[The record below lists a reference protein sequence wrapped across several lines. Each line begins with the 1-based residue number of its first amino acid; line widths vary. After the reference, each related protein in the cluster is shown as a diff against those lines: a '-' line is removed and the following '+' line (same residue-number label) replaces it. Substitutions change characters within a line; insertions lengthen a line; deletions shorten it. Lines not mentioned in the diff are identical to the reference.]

1 MSTPFNDRCISAEN
15 CSERVRVAV
24 LRWNVHTRA
33 GRGLRALVLVLT
45 TLGLLPVHARAWGER
60 AHRRVNAE
68 AIENLPEPLRSYFQ
82 ARRSYLVE
90 NASKPDWL
98 AAHNAAERGH
108 HFVEVE
114 AYDVY
119 PFLAFQQQFV
129 QESRDPM
136 PAQLQHGDCV
146 WQIELFTLKLA
157 AALRERQ
164 WDEADEAAL
173 FLAHYATDLTE
184 PLHTVVN
191 YDGRSTNQAGLHHR
205 FEVDLVNAHLDEWA
219 LDPAPSIAE
228 TDLRGRIFLELLE
241 SYQHRHQVFE
251 ADRVRVAARSYVA
264 PRYGAGLAE
273 RARRVAKKQLEVAV
287 SFVSSL
293 WYTAWVGAGR
303 PAVGQQPGVIP
314 RKALA
319 ATRPSD

>member
-1 MSTPFNDRCISAEN
+1 
-15 CSERVRVAV
+15 
-24 LRWNVHTRA
+24 
-33 GRGLRALVLVLT
+33 VLVLT
-45 TLGLLPVHARAWGER
+45 ALVLLPVQHARAWGER

-68 AIENLPEPLRSYFQ
+68 AIENLPEPLRSYFR
-82 ARRSYLVE
+82 ARKSHFVE

-98 AAHNAAERGH
+98 AAHSAAERGH

-119 PFLAFQQQFV
+119 PFLAFQVQFV
-129 QESRDPM
+129 QESRGPM

-157 AALRERQ
+157 AALRERR

-173 FLAHYATDLTE
+173 FVAHYATDLTE

-219 LDPAPSIAE
+219 LDPAPSLAE
-228 TDLRGRIFLELLE
+228 ADLRARIFRELLE
-241 SYQHRHQVFE
+241 SYQHRHRVFE
-251 ADRVRVAARSYVA
+251 ADRIAVTGWSYVHPHYTA
-264 PRYGAGLAE
+264 TFAEQAGSV
-273 RARRVAKKQLEVAV
+273 ARKQLEAAV

-293 WYTAWVGAGR
+293 WYTAWVRAGK
-303 PAVGQQPGVIP
+303 PSVGRQPGAVQ